1 MIGYIAKDEDGQL
14 YLHRVEPTFDE
25 ELRGWFS
32 ECDMLCITNEFP
44 EYDNL
49 TWRDTPIKVELKLEN
64 V

>member
-1 MIGYIAKDEDGQL
+1 MIGYIARDEDGQL

-44 EYDNL
+44 EFDSMSYKDK
-49 TWRDTPIKVELKLEN
+49 PIKVEISIKRI
-64 V
+64 